1 MPRLPSLIQGGS
13 PSPADELTSEIDS
26 LHSEPVCQ
34 GVVPDGEGEDRPRR
48 ISVAGAD
55 RKSGVRKTLIEV
67 EQIAIEE
74 EQSKQRDNFFGK
86 LSLNVYFQNTTLGVI
101 IFNAAWIFVDVEW
114 NHPNLRKE
122 NGDLPLEP
130 YSDVIENIFCVYF
143 TAEVLVR
150 ALGFRTFCFAIKDK
164 WFVFDSTLVLMVV
177 LENWILPL
185 IALIAGSDGGGKA
198 LSSFSSFRLLRLLRL
213 TRMVRIM
220 RFFPELMTLIKGMI
234 RAMQSVVFILIFLV
248 IVMYVFA
255 IVFTSQFGQPGYIPD
270 PNEPYPSSAELFSDI
285 GSSMMT
291 LFTIGVLGDNL
302 SQTLMAIKADSLVL
316 FWVFVVFLVV
326 SGMTLLNM
334 LIGVL
339 CQVID
344 DSSREE
350 EEMRQL
356 TELRACLVEA
366 FEGTDTSGDGLV
378 SEAEWNQIVA
388 NENVKNA
395 LVKFGIE
402 ENMIEERLAQM
413 QETIFGGKGRRASVD
428 SSGSNHKELDFN
440 EFVSQV
446 VELRMDTPASALD
459 LEMLKCN
466 IRKEDKILNRKL
478 DKIEAELR
486 KTMGLTSIDPRML
499 PAETTN
505 LEGLQARSMKD
516 NHLQLPQL
524 PGQLFS
530 SNESE
535 TSSNNEALIY
545 PNSSASFNRSEDEGP
560 DDLRWLREVPTELLF
575 HVLKSRAPPASR

>member
-1 MPRLPSLIQGGS
+1 MPRLPSLIQNGI
-13 PSPADELTSEIDS
+13 PSPELTSEVDS
-26 LHSEPVCQ
+26 LHSEQVYQ
-34 GVVPDGEGEDRPRR
+34 GVVPDGEGENRLRR

-55 RKSGVRKTLIEV
+55 RKSAVRKTLIEV
-67 EQIAIEE
+67 EEIAIQE
-74 EQSKQRDNFFGK
+74 EQSKQRDNFFGR

-101 IFNAAWIFVDVEW
+101 ILNAAWIFIDVEW
-114 NHPNLRKE
+114 NHPNLRKAD
-122 NGDLPLEP
+122 GDLPLQP
-130 YSDVIENIFCVYF
+130 YSDVVENIFCAYF
-143 TAEVLVR
+143 TGEVLVR
-150 ALGFRTFCFAIKDK
+150 ALGFRTFCYAIKDK

-185 IALIAGSDGGGKA
+185 VSLIAGSSGGSNA

-255 IVFTSQFGQPGYIPD
+255 IVFTSQFGQPDFVPD
-270 PNEPYPSSAELFSDI
+270 PDADYPSSGELFSDI

-302 SQTLMAIKADSLVL
+302 AQTLMAIKADSLVL

-378 SEAEWNQIVA
+378 SEAEWNQIVK
-388 NENVKNA
+388 NENVKLA
-395 LVKFGIE
+395 LIKFGIE
-402 ENMIEERLAQM
+402 ENMIEERLNQM

-428 SSGSNHKELDFN
+428 SSGSNNKELDFN

-486 KTMGLTSIDPRML
+486 KTMGLTTML
-499 PAETTN
+499 PAETSN
-505 LEGLQARSMKD
+505 LEGLQARALKD

-545 PNSSASFNRSEDEGP
+545 PNSSASNCSEDEGP